1 MDCKQA
7 VEAVSA
13 ALDGELTAAEQAELE
28 AHLSVCPACRAL
40 AEDFSALNAAMTEN
54 EPAPPLELADRVMA
68 RIAEENRVVH
78 ISAGR
83 RPGRRRWMSLAAAAA
98 LVVCAGGLGVWLKNG
113 GIGMDGASGA
123 PMAYSSSSLA
133 GTSGGSEQADADIQ
147 EPTAY
152 DGVNSEVASFGIPW
166 WEDQPA
172 PAMAEPGAAPSSKV
186 NAPEGQKDIIGSYE
200 PAAPEEPATSAA
212 PAAPAG
218 GKQPTVDNVAVVN
231 EEEALELV
239 FEYLGGYE
247 RFPAAKLRYTTA
259 YGSSTPGY
267 CLKTEE
273 AEEEATLEYC
283 LDYVGV
289 SSNAL
294 YHEIHLYENV
304 TYEEEKE
311 GGAGGTVT
319 CNWFAVEM
327 DGSGEI
333 LVKFPENYD
342 AERESEY
349 IDSYVNAVTGD

>member
-40 AEDFSALNAAMTEN
+40 AEDFSALNAALTEN
-54 EPAPPLELADRVMA
+54 EPAPPPELADRVMA
-68 RIAEENRVVH
+68 RIAEENRVVP

-98 LVVCAGGLGVWLKNG
+98 LVLCAGGLGVWLKNG

-123 PMAYSSSSLA
+123 PMAYMGANSAASGA
-133 GTSGGSEQADADIQ
+133 GGSGDRAAMDDQ
-147 EPTAY
+147 EPEA
-152 DGVNSEVASFGIPW
+152 GERAFVEENGSLMG
-166 WEDQPA
+166 QPA
-172 PAMAEPGAAPSSKV
+172 PSAAPGAAPTASDWARSSPL
-186 NAPEGQKDIIGSYE
+186 PE
-200 PAAPEEPATSAA
+200 PAA
-212 PAAPAG
+212 PAAPAAPEAPAAQAG
-218 GKQPTVDNVAVVN
+218 GKQPTENHAAAVD

-259 YGSSTPGY
+259 YGTSTPAY

-273 AEEEATLEYC
+273 AEDAATWEYC

-311 GGAGGTVT
+311 GGVSGTVT

-333 LVKFPENYD
+333 LVEFPENYD

>member
-13 ALDGELTAAEQAELE
+13 ALDGELTAAEQAALE

-40 AEDFSALNAAMTEN
+40 AEDLSVLNAALTEN
-54 EPAPPLELADRVMA
+54 EPAPPPELADRVMA
-68 RIAEENRVVH
+68 RIAEENRVVP
-78 ISAGR
+78 ISARR

-98 LVVCAGGLGVWLKNG
+98 LVMCAGGLGVWLKNG

-123 PMAYSSSSLA
+123 PMAYIGANSAASGASGSSDEA
-133 GTSGGSEQADADIQ
+133 RMDPWEPASGGGFDVEA
-147 EPTAY
+147 
-152 DGVNSEVASFGIPW
+152 ASNGSSG
-166 WEDQPA
+166 WENQPA
-172 PAMAEPGAAPSSKV
+172 PAMAAPSSKV
-186 NAPEGQKDIIGSYE
+186 NAPEGQKDVIGSYE
-200 PAAPEEPATSAA
+200 PAAPEEPAEPAA
-212 PAAPAG
+212 PAAPAE
-218 GKQPTVDNVAVVN
+218 GKQPTAYNAAVVN

-239 FEYLGGYE
+239 FEHLGGYE

-259 YGSSTPGY
+259 YGTSTPAY
-267 CLKTEE
+267 CLKAEE
-273 AEEEATLEYC
+273 AEDAATWEYC

-294 YHEIHLYENV
+294 YHEIRLYKNV

-311 GGAGGTVT
+311 GGVSSSVT

-333 LVKFPENYD
+333 LVEFPENYD